1 MRRHQDPGPGGLAT
15 GSVRDA
21 QLDRDGATIS
31 YSVCAAVDGQAAGG
45 PPPLLLT
52 HGYGASAAMWQGN
65 LAALTASRSV
75 ITWDICGHGRTSSPA
90 DPARY
95 SEAGSVAD
103 MAAVLDACGTH
114 RAVVGGLSLGGS
126 LSLAFWLRHP
136 DRVAALILCDTGPG
150 FRRDEPRDQ
159 WNARALARADALE
172 RRGAEALTNSPEV
185 PSTGQDLQGLAL
197 AARGILTQRDARV
210 LESLPGITVPVLV
223 VVGANDT
230 PFRTAADYMTS
241 KIPGATLAVLDN
253 AGHAANMDQ
262 PAAFNEAVLDFLST
276 LPSVAPG

>member
-1 MRRHQDPGPGGLAT
+1 VTGPQGPGPGGPAA
-15 GSVRDA
+15 GRGRDG

-31 YSVCAAVDGQAAGG
+31 YSVCAAAGGQAAGG

-52 HGYGASAAMWQGN
+52 HGYGASAAMWQAN
-65 LAALTASRSV
+65 LGALSTGRTV

-103 MAAVLDACGTH
+103 MAAVLDAASSQ
-114 RAVVGGLSLGGS
+114 RAVVGGLSLGGY

-150 FRRDEPRDQ
+150 FRRDEPREQ

-172 RRGAEALTNSPEV
+172 RRGAGALSSSPEV
-185 PSTGQDLQGLAL
+185 PGTGQNLRGLAL

-223 VVGANDT
+223 VVGADDT
-230 PFRTAADYMTS
+230 PFRAAAGYLAS
-241 KIPGATLAVLDN
+241 KIPGATLAVLDG

-262 PAAFNEAVLDFLST
+262 PAAFNAAVLGFLSA
-276 LPSVAPG
+276 LPPSASG

>member
-31 YSVCAAVDGQAAGG
+31 YSVCAGADGQAAGG
-45 PPPLLLT
+45 PAPVLLT

-65 LAALTASRSV
+65 LPALAAGRTV

-103 MAAVLDACGTH
+103 MAAVLDACGIQQ
-114 RAVVGGLSLGGS
+114 AVVGGLSLGGY

-172 RRGAEALTNSPEV
+172 RRGAEALASSPEV
-185 PSTGQDLQGLAL
+185 PSTGQNLRGLAL

-210 LESLPGITVPVLV
+210 LESLPRITVPVLV

-230 PFRTAADYMTS
+230 PFRAAADYMAS

-262 PAAFNEAVLDFLST
+262 PAAFNEAVLGFLAA
-276 LPSVAPG
+276 LPSVAHG

>member
-1 MRRHQDPGPGGLAT
+1 MTGNPLRQAGPAPSPRPAQT
-15 GSVRDA
+15 GSGPRVPADGRVRDG

-31 YSVCAAVDGQAAGG
+31 YSVCAAADGQAAGG
-45 PPPLLLT
+45 PPLLLT

-65 LAALTASRSV
+65 LAALSAGRTV
-75 ITWDICGHGRTSSPA
+75 ITW
-90 DPARY
+90 Y

-103 MAAVLDACGTH
+103 MATVLGACGTQ
-114 RAVVGGLSLGGS
+114 RAVVGGLSLGGY

-172 RRGAEALTNSPEV
+172 RRGAEALSNSPEV
-185 PSTGQDLQGLAL
+185 PGTGQNLRGLAL

-210 LESLPGITVPVLV
+210 LESLPGISVPVLV

-230 PFRTAADYMTS
+230 PFRAAADYMAS
-241 KIPGATLAVLDN
+241 KIPGATLAVLAN
-253 AGHAANMDQ
+253 AGHAANMDE
-262 PAAFNEAVLDFLST
+262 PAAFNAAVLGFLGT
-276 LPSVAPG
+276 LPSAEPG